1 MKNKKKDRKIRE
13 RNVCKGKVYIKDVII
28 LYMCVFKEGVIL
40 SYVWF
45 FIFNDKRIVVL
56 FIVVKCVIKV
66 KF

>member
-1 MKNKKKDRKIRE
+1 MKNKKKNKK
-13 RNVCKGKVYIKDVII
+13 KGKVYIKDVII

-40 SYVWF
+40 NYVWF

-56 FIVVKCVIKV
+56 FIVVKCVINV

>member
-1 MKNKKKDRKIRE
+1 MKNKKKNRKRRE

-40 SYVWF
+40 NYVWF

-56 FIVVKCVIKV
+56 FIVVKCVINV

>member
-1 MKNKKKDRKIRE
+1 MKNKKKNRKRRE

-56 FIVVKCVIKV
+56 FIVVKCVINV

>member
-1 MKNKKKDRKIRE
+1 MKNKKKIKK
-13 RNVCKGKVYIKDVII
+13 KGKVYIKDVII

-56 FIVVKCVIKV
+56 FIVVKCVINV

>member
-1 MKNKKKDRKIRE
+1 MKNKIKNRKIRE
-13 RNVCKGKVYIKDVII
+13 RNVCKGIVYIKDVII
-28 LYMCVFKEGVIL
+28 LYICVFKEGVIL

-56 FIVVKCVIKV
+56 FIVVKCVINV